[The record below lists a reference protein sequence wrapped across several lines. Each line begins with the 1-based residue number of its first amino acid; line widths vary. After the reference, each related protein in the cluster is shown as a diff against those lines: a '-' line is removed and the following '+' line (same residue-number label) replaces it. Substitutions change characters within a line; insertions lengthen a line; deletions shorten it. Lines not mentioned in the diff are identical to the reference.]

1 MFPLM
6 NKHLY
11 LGQSVDGYPVVT
23 FNSNYT
29 GGTMR
34 TPYINDPVANYGR
47 TYPQTES
54 DLSSFN
60 SGGSVR
66 SQSGGFISSSFT
78 DWRIPSKTEI
88 DAMINAERG
97 TGGVVTSNRPAWS
110 STQGIVGGIPTS
122 GTKFVVEYSATSNPP
137 QYIWTAY
144 NSTSGGATFGAF
156 FIRDF
161 TIR

>member
-1 MFPLM
+1 MFPLL

-11 LGQSVDGYPVVT
+11 IGKSVDGYPVVT

-34 TPYINDPVANYGR
+34 TPYINDPVAGYGR
-47 TYPQTES
+47 TYTQTEAN
-54 DLSSFN
+54 LNSFN

-66 SQSGGFISSSFT
+66 SQLGGFISSSFT

-88 DAMINAERG
+88 DAMINIESG

-110 STQGIVGGIPTS
+110 STEGIVGGIPTPS
-122 GTKFVVEYSATSNPP
+122 TKFVVGYSANSSPP

-144 NSTSGGATFGAF
+144 EADASSFGAF